1 MIVYLEDQNFESLS
15 IITIDGPFIVGF
27 DTNENIYKVYNYD
40 LNQFCFIDKN
50 D

>member
-27 DTNENIYKVYNYD
+27 DNNDKLYKVYNYE
-40 LNQFCFIDKN
+40 LE
-50 D
+50 